1 MIMNFHRIIVT
12 IAYIV
17 LALSASAQAVVEIE
31 MQGTA
36 TDGTTPLWLNAN
48 KYGVSSLES
57 NSLLRVSAIEDCEKK
72 DSSAFNYGYGADVV
86 LADGMSSV
94 LFLQQ
99 AYVEGRWHY
108 GKLTIGAK
116 EEPMELK
123 NQKLSSGSQTFGI
136 NAHPIPQVRLAL
148 DDYWNI
154 PGTRK
159 WLGIKGHIAYGMK
172 TDTGW
177 QKDFTNMESRYCTN
191 TLYHSK
197 AGYLRIGKENS
208 NSPVAV
214 TLGLEMGT
222 QFGGETHTKN
232 QADEVFYHRNN
243 LSAFWHAL
251 MPGGADVTENGTSNA
266 EGDILGSWV
275 ARVDYNAKDWTLS
288 LYADKFFEDH
298 SSMLMIDYDGYGS
311 GENKYVKEKTKFHLY
326 EFKDIM
332 LGMEWK
338 SKNHGWL
345 DNVVFEYL
353 YTKYQSG
360 TVFHDHTSNLP
371 EHYCG
376 KDDYYNSF
384 NFTPWQHWGQ
394 LMGNPLYLS
403 PIYNNDGDLSVK
415 NNRFVAYHLGFSGSP
430 SKFFEYRMLASYQD
444 GMGTYDNPY
453 PAYRKSF
460 NFLAEATCRFGR
472 NNGDWRLTA
481 AIAFDRGNIHGNNAG
496 AQFTLGK
503 RL

>member
-1 MIMNFHRIIVT
+1 MRKYLFVFIHIFTFVQ
-12 IAYIV
+12 Y
-17 LALSASAQAVVEIE
+17 ASAQTIEVE

-36 TDGTTPLWLNAN
+36 VDGQTPLWLNAN
-48 KYGVSSLES
+48 KYGVSSLE
-57 NSLLRVSAIEDCEKK
+57 NNGFLRVSAMEDCEKR
-72 DSSAFNYGYGADVV
+72 DSAAFNYGYGADVV
-86 LADGMSSV
+86 VASGMSST

-159 WLGIKGHIAYGMK
+159 WLGVKGHIAYGAY
-172 TDTGW
+172 TDSKW
-177 QKDFTNMESRYCTN
+177 QKGFVNETSRYCTGM
-191 TLYHSK
+191 LQHSK
-197 AGYLRIGKENS
+197 AGYLRIGKES
-208 NSPVAV
+208 DSPHFIT
-214 TLGLEMGT
+214 TLGLEMANV
-222 QFGGETHTKN
+222 FGGDTYTRFPDDPIHSHRKN
-232 QADEVFYHRNN
+232 F
-243 LSAFWHAL
+243 SAFWHAL
-251 MPGGADVTENGTSNA
+251 IPGGADVTERGTSNA
-266 EGDILGSWV
+266 EGNILGSWL
-275 ARVDYNAKDWTLS
+275 ARVDYHGKDWTIGI
-288 LYADKFFEDH
+288 YADKFFDDH
-298 SSMLMIDYDGYGS
+298 SAMFMLDYDGYGT

-338 SKNHGWL
+338 GKEPGWL
-345 DNVVFEYL
+345 DNIVVEYL

-360 TVFHDHTSNLP
+360 AVFHDHTANVP

-376 KDDYYNSF
+376 KDDYYNHC
-384 NFTPWQHWGQ
+384 NFPPWQHWGQ
-394 LMGNPLYLS
+394 VIGNPLYLS
-403 PIYNNDGDLSVK
+403 PIYNNDGDLSVR
-415 NNRFVAYHLGFSGSP
+415 NNRFVAYHLGFSGHP
-430 SKFFEYRMLASYQD
+430 VGNLDYRVLASFQD
-444 GMGTYDNPY
+444 GMGTYFNPY

-460 NFLAEATCRFGR
+460 NFLAEATYRFR
-472 NNGDWRLTA
+472 QAKGDWRLTA
-481 AIAFDRGNIHGNNAG
+481 AIGIDRGNIHGNNAG

-503 RL
+503 TL